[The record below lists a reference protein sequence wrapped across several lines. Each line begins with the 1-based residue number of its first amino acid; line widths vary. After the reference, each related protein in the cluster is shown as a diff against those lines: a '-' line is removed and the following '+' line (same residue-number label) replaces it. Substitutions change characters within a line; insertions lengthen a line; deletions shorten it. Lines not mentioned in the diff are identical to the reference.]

1 MGYGQIVLRLCLA
14 AFIGG
19 CIGAERQIKNHPVS
33 LRTNTLVC
41 IAAAMVMILSQLLTE
56 QSWRQYAAVSD
67 PGLAGQVITG
77 IGFLGPVQYCALPPA

>member
-1 MGYGQIVLRLCLA
+1 MGYAQIVLRLCLA

-19 CIGAERQIKNHPVS
+19 CIGAERQTKNHPVS

-56 QSWRQYAAVSD
+56 QSWRQYAVVSD
-67 PGLAGQVITG
+67 PRPAGQVITG
-77 IGFLGPVQYCALPPA
+77 IGFAAVPAGEKR